1 MPDHP
6 FGTPRVA
13 ALGVANARLR
23 RMRRVEATALI
34 ASPADRAFALY
45 DDIPNTPDWVP
56 FVSEIL
62 SVSPGRTGVGTIYRE
77 KTRLLGIPSVQE
89 WRIVEHRP
97 PREQVHV
104 SPDLGMESRL
114 TMTFVTR
121 GSGTLL
127 TQAVELD
134 SRLPGPLGWLH
145 ELLVSTIA
153 GRSMAGAIA
162 GGKRM
167 LERT

>member
-1 MPDHP
+1 MSHNREPAR
-6 FGTPRVA
+6 FGRARAVMRIVMA
-13 ALGVANARLR
+13 AFFIGGFVLH
-23 RMRRVEATALI
+23 MTAL
-34 ASPADRAFALY
+34 DALVA
-45 DDIPNTPDWVP
+45 ITPDWVP

-62 SVSPGRTGVGTIYRE
+62 SVSPGRTGVGTVYRE

-97 PREQVHV
+97 PREQVHA
-104 SPDLGMESRL
+104 SHDMGMDSRL

-127 TQAVELD
+127 TQAVDLD

-145 ELLVSTIA
+145 ELLVAAVA
-153 GRSMAGAIA
+153 GRSMASAIA

>member
-1 MPDHP
+1 
-6 FGTPRVA
+6 
-13 ALGVANARLR
+13 
-23 RMRRVEATALI
+23 MRRVDVSALI
-34 ASPADRAFALY
+34 ASSAERAFALY

-56 FVSEIL
+56 FVREIL

-77 KTRLLGIPSVQE
+77 RTSLGGLPSVGE

-104 SPDLGMESRL
+104 SDDMGMESRL

-127 TQAVELD
+127 TQSVDLR

-145 ELLVSTIA
+145 ELLVA
-153 GRSMAGAIA
+153 MVARRSMASAIA
-162 GGKRM
+162 GAKQM

>member
-1 MPDHP
+1 
-6 FGTPRVA
+6 
-13 ALGVANARLR
+13 
-23 RMRRVEATALI
+23 MRRVEATALI

-62 SVSPGRTGVGTIYRE
+62 SVSPGRTGVGTVYRE

-89 WRIVEHRP
+89 WRVIEHRP
-97 PREQVHV
+97 PREQVHL
-104 SPDLGMESRL
+104 SRDLGMDSRL
-114 TMTFVTR
+114 TMTFITR

-145 ELLVSTIA
+145 EVVVA
-153 GRSMAGAIA
+153 AVAARSMASAIA

>member
-1 MPDHP
+1 
-6 FGTPRVA
+6 
-13 ALGVANARLR
+13 
-23 RMRRVEATALI
+23 MRRVEAKALI
-34 ASPADRAFALY
+34 ASSADRAFALY

-62 SVSPGRTGVGTIYRE
+62 AVSPGRTGVGTVYRE

-97 PREQVHV
+97 PREQVHA
-104 SPDLGMESRL
+104 SHDMAMDSRL

-134 SRLPGPLGWLH
+134 SRLPGPVGWLH
-145 ELLVSTIA
+145 ELLVAAVA
-153 GRSMAGAIA
+153 GRSMASAIA